1 MTEPLVFGHL
11 DRGALVPLIRIDD
24 AADSRLSDYTG
35 LTDVARRSRHEPS
48 LGIYIAES
56 ETVIRIAVEAGH
68 QVKSLLM
75 AERWIEPLSDLLPSI
90 SADDA
95 GQTPLYVA
103 DNDTLERITGFNV
116 HRGALAAIYRP
127 ELPDLGDLLD
137 SLEGIAAP
145 RIAILDG
152 LVNHTN
158 VGAIFRSAAALG
170 ADAVLISPTCADPLY
185 RRSIRVSMGTV
196 FQVPWTRIDSWSE
209 LGRELKARGFAVAAL
224 ALDANSTD
232 IETFAAGAPPRL
244 ALVLGTEGTGIS
256 AEARGICDALVEI
269 PMRGDVDSLNVAAAS
284 AVAFWALRPH

>member
-1 MTEPLVFGHL
+1 MRQH
-11 DRGALVPLIRIDD
+11 DRGALVPVIRIDD
-24 AADSRLSDYTG
+24 ARDDRLSDYTG

-56 ETVIRIAVEAGH
+56 ETVIRLAVEAGH

-90 SADDA
+90 GADDA

-103 DNDTLERITGFNV
+103 DNETLQQITGFNV
-116 HRGALAAIYRP
+116 HRGALAAFSRP
-127 ELPDLGDLLD
+127 ELPSLDHLLD
-137 SLEGIAAP
+137 SLEGIATP

-196 FQVPWTRIDSWSE
+196 FQVPWTRIESWT
-209 LGRELKARGFAVAAL
+209 LLDQALKARGYAVAAL
-224 ALDANSTD
+224 ALDETSTD
-232 IETFAAGAPPRL
+232 IQAFAASAPDRL
-244 ALVLGTEGTGIS
+244 ALILGTEGTGIS
-256 AEARGICDALVEI
+256 AEAREICDALIEI

-284 AVAFWALRPH
+284 AVAFWELRPR

>member
-1 MTEPLVFGHL
+1 MTVM
-11 DRGALVPLIRIDD
+11 RIVDPDD
-24 AADSRLSDYTG
+24 PRLSDYTG
-35 LTDVARRSRHEPS
+35 LTDVARRSKHEPS
-48 LGIYIAES
+48 LGIYMAES

-68 QVKSLLM
+68 RVKSLLM
-75 AERWIEPLSDLLPSI
+75 AERWMEPLADLLPSI
-90 SADDA
+90 GADES
-95 GQTPLYVA
+95 GETPLYIA
-103 DNDTLERITGFNV
+103 DYETLERITGFNV

-127 ELPDLGDLLD
+127 ELLGLEALLD

-196 FQVPWTRIDSWSE
+196 FQVPWTRFDSWEE
-209 LGRELKARGFAVAAL
+209 LGDSLRSRGFAVAAL
-224 ALDANSTD
+224 ALSDDARD
-232 IETFAAGAPPRL
+232 IEEYAASAPDRV
-244 ALVLGTEGTGIS
+244 AVILGTEGTGIS
-256 AEARGICDALVEI
+256 AEARSICDAIVRI

-284 AVAFWALRPH
+284 AVAFWVLRG

>member
-1 MTEPLVFGHL
+1 MPTFTIEDP
-11 DRGALVPLIRIDD
+11 
-24 AADSRLSDYTG
+24 ADPRLSDYTG

-56 ETVIRIAVEAGH
+56 ETVIRIAIEAGH

-75 AERWIEPLSDLLPSI
+75 AERWIEPLADLLPSI
-90 SADDA
+90 GADA
-95 GQTPLYVA
+95 SGETPLYVA
-103 DNDTLERITGFNV
+103 DNATLEQVTGFNV

-127 ELPDLGDLLD
+127 PLAGLDALLD
-137 SLEGIAAP
+137 SLSVIESP
-145 RIAILDG
+145 RIAVLDG

-196 FQVPWTRIDSWSE
+196 FQVPWTRFESWAG
-209 LGRELKARGFAVAAL
+209 LGDALQARGYSVAAL
-224 ALDANSTD
+224 ALSDDSVD
-232 IETFAAGAPPRL
+232 IDEFAAGAPARL
-244 ALVLGTEGTGIS
+244 ALVLGTEGTGVS
-256 AEARGICDALVEI
+256 AEASSICDEVVRI

-284 AVAFWALRPH
+284 AVAFWELRPR

>member
-1 MTEPLVFGHL
+1 MANIPIEDPS
-11 DRGALVPLIRIDD
+11 DP
-24 AADSRLSDYTG
+24 RLSDYTG

-75 AERWIEPLSDLLPSI
+75 AERWIEPLADLLPAI
-90 SADDA
+90 GADEA
-95 GQTPLYVA
+95 GETPLYVA
-103 DNDTLERITGFNV
+103 DNATLEQVTGFNV

-127 ELPDLGDLLD
+127 ALPDLDSLLD
-137 SLEGIAAP
+137 SLSSIPAP
-145 RIAILDG
+145 RIAVLDG

-196 FQVPWTRIDSWSE
+196 FQVPWTRFDSWHV
-209 LGRELKARGFAVAAL
+209 LRAAL
-224 ALDANSTD
+224 S
-232 IETFAAGAPPRL
+232 
-244 ALVLGTEGTGIS
+244 S
-256 AEARGICDALVEI
+256 RG
-269 PMRGDVDSLNVAAAS
+269 
-284 AVAFWALRPH
+284 